1 MCKSL
6 GWKPVLQLGEQLAQV
21 AQLEEQLGEPR
32 VQAEQP
38 EVLPVLAQ
46 QELLQ
51 LAQLVRHRIR
61 RR

>member
-1 MCKSL
+1 L

-38 EVLPVLAQ
+38 EVLPVLALQ
-46 QELLQ
+46 ALLQ

>member
-1 MCKSL
+1 L

-38 EVLPVLAQ
+38 EVLQA
-46 QELLQ
+46 LLQ
-51 LAQLVRHRIR
+51 LAQLVRNRILR
-61 RR
+61 R

>member
-6 GWKPVLQLGEQLAQV
+6 GWKPELQLGVQLAQV

-38 EVLPVLAQ
+38 EVLPVLAL

-51 LAQLVRHRIR
+51 LAQLVLHRIR

>member
-1 MCKSL
+1 L
-6 GWKPVLQLGEQLAQV
+6 GWKPVLQLEEQLAQV

-38 EVLPVLAQ
+38 EELPVLALQ
-46 QELLQ
+46 ALLQ

-61 RR
+61 QK